1 MRVRHAAGQQ
11 GLQFCRLDRLRAGQP
26 SGRVARALKNLEC
39 EAADVMVV
47 FTALEPVMQNMNAT
61 PAPDALAALIQEEQ
75 FIGWTC
81 QLDYEKAVVLTSDLW
96 KARAKG
102 VPHNCF
108 LLALAADFKKPDAL
122 ETASREIILLRVT
135 GSAPLPLDDETL
147 SAKIQKLKAAS
158 SKSEG
163 NESAAASMGE
173 FQFGG
178 LGCRILGTFYL
189 SDGKLRLG
197 SDIESYFSAPQLEV
211 YRPTGAA
218 LGAIVNYISPER
230 AAAAREEARRL
241 GLPGDL
247 PRFPIG
253 TVRYTSTDRLHR
265 GEVAE
270 RAVFHLNAVDFLAR
284 RTAVFGMTRT
294 GKSNTVKQLVSV
306 VMRTSRGGGLKIGQI
321 IYDLNGEYANA
332 NQQDQ
337 GSIAEVFPA
346 DTLRYRMLPTAGFQL
361 ILNNFF
367 VQIAE
372 GHTTL
377 KGLIE
382 ANKIHRTADLEA
394 FLSMDFSEPRKEEC
408 NSDAEFQRQF
418 GNYQRK
424 IAAYQTVLARAGYEL
439 PPNFKI
445 TFEAGAGIR
454 NKVNPSVDPANG
466 LTATQAF
473 EWFQL
478 ARQIQEELITA
489 SGADWIDPDTNVLM
503 NLLLQRNDQGAY
515 IPGFRVLQPYKDY
528 HAPNRTTDVCDEIYQ
543 HLVAGKI
550 VILDLSVGD
559 PVQRERL
566 GKRIAQHVLRHSM
579 ATFNRGQHAPHIVI
593 YVEEAHNLI
602 GRNEPLTD
610 IWPTIAKEGAK
621 ARIAIV
627 YATQE
632 VSSIHPNILSNTENI
647 LVSHLNNENEI
658 SELAKYYD
666 FRDFSKSLI
675 RAQDVGFARVK
686 TLSNPFVIPVQI
698 DKFDPE
704 KEKARAAVRKA
715 G

>member
-1 MRVRHAAGQQ
+1 
-11 GLQFCRLDRLRAGQP
+11 
-26 SGRVARALKNLEC
+26 
-39 EAADVMVV
+39 
-47 FTALEPVMQNMNAT
+47 MNAL
-61 PAPDALAALIQEEQ
+61 DSLAALIQPAQ
-75 FIGWTC
+75 FVGWTC
-81 QLDYEKAVVLTSDLW
+81 QLDYEKAVVLTSDHW
-96 KARAKG
+96 KSRARG

-108 LLALAADFKKPDAL
+108 LLAAAAPDQSL
-122 ETASREIILLRVT
+122 GEIILLRVS
-135 GSAPLPLDDETL
+135 GAAPLPLDDENL
-147 SAKIQKLKAAS
+147 RAKIRDLKSRPFPPAETPSDVAAP
-158 SKSEG
+158 ED
-163 NESAAASMGE
+163 

-178 LGCRILGTFYL
+178 LACRVLGTFYWQ
-189 SDGKLRLG
+189 DGQLRLG
-197 SDIESYFSAPQLEV
+197 SDIESYLHAPHLEV

-218 LGAIVNYISPER
+218 LEAIVNYVSPER

-241 GLPGDL
+241 GLEGDL

-265 GEVAE
+265 GDAGD
-270 RAVFHLNAVDFLAR
+270 RAVVHLNAVDFLAR

-306 VMRTSRGGGLKIGQI
+306 VMRTSRGSGLRIGQV

-337 GSIAEVFPA
+337 GSIAEVFPG
-346 DTLRYRMLPTAGFQL
+346 DTLRYRMLPTPGFQL

-367 VQIAE
+367 TQVVE

-382 ANKIHRTADLEA
+382 ANKIHRTADMEA
-394 FLSMDFSEPRKEEC
+394 FLSMDFSEPQRMEYS
-408 NSDAEFQRQF
+408 SDAEFQRQF
-418 GNYQRK
+418 GNHQRK
-424 IAAYQTVLARAGYEL
+424 IGAYQTMLARAGYEL

-445 TFEAGAGIR
+445 TFETNAGIR

-478 ARQIQEELITA
+478 ARQIQDELITA

-503 NLLLQRNDQGAY
+503 NLLLQRNDQGTY
-515 IPGFRVLQPYKDY
+515 IPGFRLLQPYKDY
-528 HAPNRTTDVCDEIYQ
+528 HAPTRTSDVCDEIYQ

-566 GKRIAQHVLRHSM
+566 GKRIAQHILRHSM
-579 ATFNRGQHAPHIVI
+579 ATFNSGKHAPHIVI
-593 YVEEAHNLI
+593 YVEEAHNII

-621 ARIAIV
+621 ARLATV

-647 LVSHLNNENEI
+647 LVSHLNNENEVN
-658 SELAKYYD
+658 ELAKYYD

-675 RAQDVGFARVK
+675 RAQNVGFARVK
-686 TLSNPFVIPVQI
+686 TLSSPFVIPVQI
-698 DKFDPE
+698 DRFDPE
-704 KEKARAAVRKA
+704 KERQRAGTGR
-715 G
+715 

>member
-1 MRVRHAAGQQ
+1 MHH
-11 GLQFCRLDRLRAGQP
+11 
-26 SGRVARALKNLEC
+26 
-39 EAADVMVV
+39 
-47 FTALEPVMQNMNAT
+47 MNAA
-61 PAPDALAALIQEEQ
+61 PAQDSLTALIQEGQ

-96 KARAKG
+96 KARARG

-108 LLALAADFKKPDAL
+108 LLAAPGASPADPAGN
-122 ETASREIILLRVT
+122 SPGEIILLRVT
-135 GSAPLPLDDETL
+135 GAAPLPLEDETL
-147 SAKIQKLKAAS
+147 QAKIRNLKACKFPPTEA
-158 SKSEG
+158 E
-163 NESAAASMGE
+163 AAVVTSHE

-189 SDGKLRLG
+189 QDGKLRLG
-197 SDIESYFSAPQLEV
+197 SDVESYFNAPHLEV

-218 LGAIVNYISPER
+218 LEAIINYISPER

-241 GLPGDL
+241 GLRGDL

-265 GEVAE
+265 GADGDQ
-270 RAVFHLNAVDFLAR
+270 AVFHLNAVDFLAR

-306 VMRTSRGGGLKIGQI
+306 VMLTSRGSGLKIGQI

-346 DTLRYRMLPTAGFQL
+346 ETLRYRMLPTPGFQL

-367 VQIAE
+367 TQISE
-372 GHTTL
+372 GHKTL

-394 FLSMDFSEPRKEEC
+394 FLSMDFSEPQREEY

-424 IAAYQTVLARAGYEL
+424 IAAYQTVLARAGYDL
-439 PPNFKI
+439 PAGFKI
-445 TFEAGAGIR
+445 SFEANIGIR

-489 SGADWIDPDTNVLM
+489 TGADWIDPDTNVLM
-503 NLLLQRNDQGAY
+503 NMLLQRNDQGAY
-515 IPGFRVLQPYKDY
+515 IPGFRLLQPFKDY
-528 HAPNRTTDVCDEIYQ
+528 HAPSRTTDVCDEIYN

-579 ATFNRGQHAPHIVI
+579 ATFNSGQHAPHIVI

-621 ARIAIV
+621 ARLAIV

-658 SELAKYYD
+658 NELAKYYD
-666 FRDFSKSLI
+666 FRDFARSLI
-675 RAQDVGFARVK
+675 RAQNVGFARVK

-698 DKFDPE
+698 DRFDPE
-704 KEKARAAVRKA
+704 KERQRADRPL
-715 G
+715 

>member
-1 MRVRHAAGQQ
+1 M
-11 GLQFCRLDRLRAGQP
+11 
-26 SGRVARALKNLEC
+26 
-39 EAADVMVV
+39 
-47 FTALEPVMQNMNAT
+47 TT
-61 PAPDALAALIQEEQ
+61 PPTLSALIQEAQ

-81 QLDYEKAVVLTSDLW
+81 QLDYEQAVVLTSDPW
-96 KARAKG
+96 KARARG

-108 LLALAADFKKPDAL
+108 LLAAANSGQPEGAAQ
-122 ETASREIILLRVT
+122 EPGEIILLRVI
-135 GSAPLPLDDETL
+135 GAVPLPLDRETL
-147 SAKIQKLKAAS
+147 AAKIRHLMARS
-158 SKSEG
+158 FP
-163 NESAAASMGE
+163 SAAPAADLPPGGE

-189 SDGKLRLG
+189 QDGQLRLG
-197 SDIESYFSAPQLEV
+197 SDIESYFQAPHLAV
-211 YRPTGAA
+211 YRPTGPA
-218 LGAIVNYISPER
+218 LEAIVNYISPER

-241 GLPGDL
+241 GLQGDL

-265 GEVAE
+265 GGDGAP
-270 RAVFHLNAVDFLAR
+270 AVFHLNAVDFLAR

-306 VMRTSRGGGLKIGQI
+306 VMRTSRGSGLKIGQL

-337 GSIAEVFPA
+337 GSIAEVFPG
-346 DTLRYRMLPTAGFQL
+346 DTIRYRMLPTAGFQL

-367 VQIAE
+367 TQVAE

-377 KGLIE
+377 KGLLE
-382 ANKIHRTADLEA
+382 TNKAPRTADLEA
-394 FLSMDFSEPRKEEC
+394 FLSLDFSEPSREDYS
-408 NSDAEFQRQF
+408 SDAEFQRQS
-418 GNYQRK
+418 GIHQRK
-424 IAAYQTVLARAGYEL
+424 IAAYQTLLARAGYEL
-439 PPNFKI
+439 PPRFKI
-445 TFEAGAGIR
+445 AFEANAGIR
-454 NKVNPSVDPANG
+454 NKVNPTVDPANG
-466 LTATQAF
+466 LTATQAG

-478 ARQIQEELITA
+478 ARQIQDELITTT
-489 SGADWIDPDTNVLM
+489 GADWIDPDTNVLM

-515 IPGFRVLQPYKDY
+515 IPGFRLLQPYKDY
-528 HAPNRTTDVCDEIYQ
+528 HAPNRSTDVCDEIYQ
-543 HLVAGKI
+543 HLVGGKI

-566 GKRIAQHVLRHSM
+566 GKRIAQHILRHSM
-579 ATFNRGQHAPHIVI
+579 ATFNRGQHAPHIVV

-602 GRNEPLTD
+602 GRHEPLTD

-621 ARIAIV
+621 ARLATV

-658 SELAKYYD
+658 NELAKYYD
-666 FRDFSKSLI
+666 FRDFAKSLI
-675 RAQDVGFARVK
+675 RAQNVGFARVK

-698 DKFDPE
+698 DRFDPGQE
-704 KEKARAAVRKA
+704 RERAGLGPSQVENS
-715 G
+715 

>member
-1 MRVRHAAGQQ
+1 
-11 GLQFCRLDRLRAGQP
+11 
-26 SGRVARALKNLEC
+26 
-39 EAADVMVV
+39 
-47 FTALEPVMQNMNAT
+47 MQNSN
-61 PAPDALAALIQEEQ
+61 PDPLAALLQAEQ

-81 QLDYEKAVVLTSDLW
+81 QVDYEKAVVLTSDFW

-102 VPHNCF
+102 VPLNCF
-108 LLALAADFKKPDAL
+108 LLAAAGNAHAAA
-122 ETASREIILLRVT
+122 EREILLLRVI
-135 GSAPLPLDDETL
+135 GAALLPLEDKQVQ
-147 SAKIQKLKAAS
+147 AKIEKFKTCKTGVAVAGAGP
-158 SKSEG
+158 ED
-163 NESAAASMGE
+163 

-178 LGCRILGTFYL
+178 LQCRILGTFYL
-189 SDGKLRLG
+189 QNGRLRLG
-197 SDIESYFSAPQLEV
+197 SDVESFAHAAGAEV

-218 LGAIVNYISPER
+218 LEAIVNYVSPER
-230 AAAAREEARRL
+230 IAAAAEEARRL
-241 GLPGDL
+241 GLAGEL

-253 TVRYTSTDRLHR
+253 TVRYSSTDRQHR
-265 GEVAE
+265 GDVAE
-270 RAVFHLNAVDFLAR
+270 RAVFRLNAVDFLAR

-306 VMRTSRGGGLKIGQI
+306 VMRTSQEFGLKIGQV

-332 NQQDQ
+332 NQQDK
-337 GSIAEVFPA
+337 GSIAGVFPR
-346 DTLRYRMLPTAGFQL
+346 DTIRYRMIPTPGFEL

-367 VQIAE
+367 TQISE

-382 ANKIHRTADLEA
+382 ANKIFRSADLEA
-394 FLSMDFSEPRKEEC
+394 FLSMDFTAPNKEDYNSE
-408 NSDAEFQRQF
+408 AEYQRQS
-418 GNYQRK
+418 GIHQRK
-424 IAAYQTVLARAGYEL
+424 IAAYQAVLARAGYEL
-439 PPNFKI
+439 PAGFKI

-466 LTATQAF
+466 LTASQAC

-478 ARQIQEELITA
+478 ARQIQDELMTGT
-489 SGADWIDPDTNVLM
+489 GADWIDPDTNVLM

-515 IPGFRVLQPYKDY
+515 IPGFRLLQPFKDY

-543 HLVAGKI
+543 HLKSGKI

-566 GKRIAQHVLRHSM
+566 GKRIARHIFLNSM
-579 ATFNRGQHAPHIVI
+579 AAFNSGGHPPHVVI
-593 YVEEAHNLI
+593 YVEEAHNII
-602 GRNEPLTD
+602 GRHEALTE

-621 ARIAIV
+621 ARIATV

-658 SELAKYYD
+658 GELAKYYD
-666 FRDFSKSLI
+666 FRDFSHSII
-675 RAQDVGFARVK
+675 RAQDVGFTRVK

-704 KEKARAAVRKA
+704 KERQRAQPAA
-715 G
+715 GVITV

>member
-1 MRVRHAAGQQ
+1 
-11 GLQFCRLDRLRAGQP
+11 
-26 SGRVARALKNLEC
+26 
-39 EAADVMVV
+39 
-47 FTALEPVMQNMNAT
+47 MNDLN
-61 PAPDALAALIQEEQ
+61 PLSSLIQAGQ

-81 QLDYEKAVVLTSDLW
+81 RLDYEQAVVLTCDQW
-96 KARAKG
+96 KARARG

-108 LLALAADFKKPDAL
+108 LLAADAGKNP
-122 ETASREIILLRVT
+122 EEIILLRVT
-135 GSAPLPLDDETL
+135 GSAPLPAGHETL
-147 SAKIQKLKAAS
+147 LASIRSLMARPSPPTAPAPAAP
-158 SKSEG
+158 
-163 NESAAASMGE
+163 ADGE

-189 SDGKLRLG
+189 QAGQLRLG
-197 SDIESYFSAPQLEV
+197 SDLESYFHAPHLAV
-211 YRPTGAA
+211 YRPAGAA
-218 LGAIVNYISPER
+218 LEAIVNFVNPER
-230 AAAAREEARRL
+230 ATAAQEEARRL
-241 GLPGDL
+241 DLPGEL

-265 GEVAE
+265 GGDCEP
-270 RAVFHLNAVDFLAR
+270 AVFYLNAVDFLAR

-306 VMRTSRGGGLKIGQI
+306 VMRTSRGSGLKIGQI

-332 NQQDQ
+332 NQQDK
-337 GSIAEVFPA
+337 GSIAEVFPG

-367 VQIAE
+367 TQLVE

-382 ANKIHRTADLEA
+382 AGKIPRNADLEA
-394 FLSMDFSEPRKEEC
+394 FLSMDFSEPRREEY
-408 NSDAEFQRQF
+408 NSDGEFQRQS
-418 GNYQRK
+418 GIYQRK
-424 IAAYQTVLARAGYEL
+424 IAAYQALLFRAGYEL
-439 PPNFKI
+439 PPHFKI
-445 TFEAGAGIR
+445 TFEANAGIR
-454 NKVNPSVDPANG
+454 NKVNPSVDPAGG
-466 LTATQAF
+466 LTATQAC

-478 ARQIQEELITA
+478 ARQIQDELITA
-489 SGADWIDPDTNVLM
+489 KGADWIDPDTNALM

-515 IPGFRVLQPYKDY
+515 IPGFRLLQPYKDY

-543 HLVAGKI
+543 HLVGGKI

-559 PVQRERL
+559 PAQRERL
-566 GKRIAQHVLRHSM
+566 GKRIAQHILRQSM
-579 ATFNRGQHAPHIVI
+579 AAFNSGRHPPHIVI
-593 YVEEAHNLI
+593 YVEEAHNII
-602 GRNEPLTD
+602 GRQEALTD

-621 ARIAIV
+621 ARIATV

-658 SELAKYYD
+658 NELAKYYD
-666 FRDFSKSLI
+666 FRDFSRSLI
-675 RAQDVGFARVK
+675 RAQNVGFARVK

-698 DKFDPE
+698 DRFDPE
-704 KEKARAAVRKA
+704 RERRRAIS
-715 G
+715 GGPGL

>member
-1 MRVRHAAGQQ
+1 MMN
-11 GLQFCRLDRLRAGQP
+11 D
-26 SGRVARALKNLEC
+26 
-39 EAADVMVV
+39 
-47 FTALEPVMQNMNAT
+47 QNS
-61 PAPDALAALIQEEQ
+61 LSSLIQEGQ

-81 QLDYEKAVVLTSDLW
+81 RLDYEQAVVLTCDRW
-96 KARAKG
+96 KARARG

-108 LLALAADFKKPDAL
+108 LLAAAGPGQPA
-122 ETASREIILLRVT
+122 AARNQPGEIILLRVT
-135 GSAPLPLDDETL
+135 GSAPLPADHETL
-147 SAKIQKLKAAS
+147 PARIRSLMVRQVPPAEAEPAVAS
-158 SKSEG
+158 D
-163 NESAAASMGE
+163 GE
-173 FQFGG
+173 YQFGG
-178 LGCRILGTFYL
+178 LSCRILGTFYL
-189 SDGKLRLG
+189 QDGRLRLG
-197 SDIESYFSAPQLEV
+197 SDIESYFHAPHLAV
-211 YRPTGAA
+211 YRPAGAA
-218 LGAIVNYISPER
+218 LEAVVNYVSPER

-241 GLPGDL
+241 GLEGEL

-265 GEVAE
+265 GDDCQP
-270 RAVFHLNAVDFLAR
+270 AVFYLNAVDFLAR

-306 VMRTSRGGGLKIGQI
+306 VMRTSRGSGLKIGQI

-367 VQIAE
+367 TQLVE

-382 ANKIHRTADLEA
+382 SAKVPRNADLEA
-394 FLSMDFSEPRKEEC
+394 FLSMDFSEPRREEY
-408 NSDAEFQRQF
+408 NSDGEFQRQS
-418 GNYQRK
+418 GIYQRK
-424 IAAYQTVLARAGYEL
+424 IAAYQAVLARAGYEL
-439 PPNFKI
+439 PPHFKI
-445 TFEAGAGIR
+445 TFEANAGIR
-454 NKVNPSVDPANG
+454 NKVNPSVDPAAG
-466 LTATQAF
+466 LTATQAV

-478 ARQIQEELITA
+478 ARQIQDELITTT
-489 SGADWIDPDTNVLM
+489 GADWIDPDTNALM

-515 IPGFRVLQPYKDY
+515 IPGFRLLQPYKDY
-528 HAPNRTTDVCDEIYQ
+528 HSPSRTTDVCDEIYQ
-543 HLVAGKI
+543 QLVGGKI

-566 GKRIAQHVLRHSM
+566 GKRIAQHILRQSM
-579 ATFNRGQHAPHIVI
+579 AAFNRGGHAPHIVI
-593 YVEEAHNLI
+593 YVEEAHNII
-602 GRNEPLTD
+602 GRHEALTD

-621 ARIAIV
+621 ARLATV

-658 SELAKYYD
+658 NELAKYYD
-666 FRDFSKSLI
+666 FRDFSRSLI
-675 RAQDVGFARVK
+675 RAQNVGFARVK

-698 DKFDPE
+698 DRFDPE
-704 KEKARAAVRKA
+704 RERRCATRV
-715 G
+715 